1 MILTTT
7 HAVQTQ
13 HLVED
18 RPIGIQDLR
27 EGDIQ
32 GEGLVEAHIE
42 YAAARSLR
50 PMLVTNRQINGELRA
65 LLDRRGVEWMLM
77 DDESSPSRAPA
88 RPVTGAGSLRRLE
101 PEALSRG
108 SASPRNS
115 LQEPISRRERISVAC
130 VSMALLGFGVSVF
143 LWPDLGNAIE
153 SDRDALSGRSAR
165 WIGWILPLVWG
176 RVAAVIALVVGS
188 LLLWAAIKRPKPE
201 STRPPAAA

>member
-13 HLVED
+13 HLLED
-18 RPIGIQDLR
+18 RPIGVHDLR
-27 EGDIQ
+27 EGDLQ
-32 GEGLVEAHIE
+32 GERLVEAHTE

-77 DDESSPSRAPA
+77 DDESTPSPTPP

-108 SASPRNS
+108 PETDRSSPRKPVS
-115 LQEPISRRERISVAC
+115 QRDRISAAC
-130 VSMALLGFGVSVF
+130 VAVVLLVFGVSVF
-143 LWPDLGNAIE
+143 LWPDLGNTMEAE
-153 SDRDALSGRSAR
+153 RGQAVGRSSR
-165 WIGWILPLVWG
+165 LVVWLLPLVWS
-176 RVAAVIALVVGS
+176 RVSAVIALVVGA
-188 LLLWAAIKRPKPE
+188 LLLWATIAKPRE
-201 STRPPAAA
+201 SSAHPPTAA

>member
-13 HLVED
+13 RLVED
-18 RPIGIQDLR
+18 RPIGVQDLR

-32 GEGLVEAHIE
+32 DERLVEALVE
-42 YAAARSLR
+42 YAATRSLR
-50 PMLVTNRQINGELRA
+50 PMLVTNRQINAELRA

-77 DDESSPSRAPA
+77 DDESSPSHTPA

-101 PEALSRG
+101 PEALSR
-108 SASPRNS
+108 SPETDRSS
-115 LQEPISRRERISVAC
+115 LREPVSRRDRISAAC
-130 VSMALLGFGVSVF
+130 VSVVLLVFGVSVF
-143 LWPDLGNAIE
+143 LWPDFGNAIE

-176 RVAAVIALVVGS
+176 RVAAIIALVVGA
-188 LLLWAAIKRPKPE
+188 LLLWAAITKPRP
-201 STRPPAAA
+201 SSAHPPTAA

>member
-18 RPIGIQDLR
+18 RPIGVQDLR

-32 GEGLVEAHIE
+32 GEMLVEAHVE

-50 PMLVTNRQINGELRA
+50 PMLVTNREINGDLRA
-65 LLDRRGVEWMLM
+65 LLARRGVEWMLM
-77 DDESSPSRAPA
+77 DDESSPSHTPA
-88 RPVTGAGSLRRLE
+88 HPVTGTGSLRRLE

-108 SASPRNS
+108 PERDQSPLR
-115 LQEPISRRERISVAC
+115 EPVTQRDRISAAC
-130 VSMALLGFGVSVF
+130 VSIVLLGFGVSVF

-165 WIGWILPLVWG
+165 WIGSILPLVWG
-176 RVAAVIALVVGS
+176 RVAAIIAFVVGA
-188 LLLWAAIKRPKPE
+188 LLLWAVISKPQQD

>member
-13 HLVED
+13 HLVEV
-18 RPIGIQDLR
+18 RPIGVHDLR

-32 GEGLVEAHIE
+32 GERLVEAHVE

-50 PMLVTNRQINGELRA
+50 PMLVTNREIDGELRA
-65 LLDRRGVEWMLM
+65 LLDRRGVDWMLM
-77 DDESSPSRAPA
+77 DDESSPSHTPA
-88 RPVTGAGSLRRLE
+88 RPVTGAGALRRLE
-101 PEALSRG
+101 PEALSRAPE
-108 SASPRNS
+108 SDRSPLR
-115 LQEPISRRERISVAC
+115 EPVSRRDRISAAC
-130 VSMALLGFGVSVF
+130 VGVVLLVFGVSVF
-143 LWPDLGNAIE
+143 LWPELGNAIE

-176 RVAAVIALVVGS
+176 RVAAVIGLVVGA
-188 LLLWAAIKRPKPE
+188 LLLWATIAKPRPD